1 MFNFYPR
8 RLFLYSHFTDM
19 RKNFDSLAA
28 LVENQMHQ
36 NPTSTDA
43 FLFINKRKNRLKI
56 LIWEDSGFWLLSK
69 RLEIGTFSFQES
81 SEPSS
86 ILLSN
91 SQFQLL
97 LEGIVLLQSKQLKRY
112 KKIS

>member
-8 RLFLYSHFTDM
+8 RLFLYSYFTDM

-28 LVENQMHQ
+28 LVENQMYQ

-69 RLEIGTFSFQES
+69 RLELGTFSFQES
-81 SEPSS
+81 SQPSA